1 MADPKQGPRLLPLAG
16 AASPERP
23 EPSMP
28 TRADLESDTPLPL
41 GLTDIP
47 PEAADL
53 RRFLFGGRKRR
64 RHAGLP
70 LPIDPATTL
79 LDRWETAPRSE
90 NN

>member
-23 EPSMP
+23 EPSIL
-28 TRADLESDTPLPL
+28 TRADLESDIPLPL

-47 PEAADL
+47 PEAAAASSDL

-79 LDRWETAPRSE
+79 LDR
-90 NN
+90 